1 MRLGGSN
8 LGVFGHRSQGEFRFE
23 DRNGGAPVERC
34 CEVGNSKNKLDLT
47 ALVPSMGQRLQEA
60 GWGGLKGDLCED
72 GGASTS
78 MRKKFGVRKENL
90 CILLSIVGNSWGEG
104 EMDGGR

>member
-8 LGVFGHRSQGEFRFE
+8 RGVFGHRSQGEFRFE
-23 DRNGGAPVERC
+23 DRTGGAPVERC

-60 GWGGLKGDLCED
+60 DWGGLKGDLCED
-72 GGASTS
+72 GGASTL

-90 CILLSIVGNSWGEG
+90 CILLSIVGNS
-104 EMDGGR
+104 